1 VCFTLYAAS
10 TATVDIH
17 TACPTSLT
25 GTATLRF
32 SSQHT
37 LLCTTLH
44 YYRGGARG
52 NGIGGIGSTRKGVQ
66 LDIDRIFAGEICVL
80 AGGAKFTADSVLCG
94 VLKVTCRNVLL
105 PTLAEYE
112 CCYCYSCYLCCFE
125 EHRRHTELQLL
136 YAQSLSFAHASWAA
150 ACAIA

>member
-1 VCFTLYAAS
+1 MLHVALINACFTAA
-10 TATVDIH
+10 TNLIT
-17 TACPTSLT
+17 TNTSVY
-25 GTATLRF
+25 
-32 SSQHT
+32 
-37 LLCTTLH
+37 TTLH

-112 CCYCYSCYLCCFE
+112 CCDCNF
-125 EHRRHTELQLL
+125 
-136 YAQSLSFAHASWAA
+136 
-150 ACAIA
+150 

>member
-25 GTATLRF
+25 ITATLRF

-94 VLKVTCRNVLL
+94 VLKVTFRDVLL

-112 CCYCYSCYLCCFE
+112 CCSCSYRVVLLL
-125 EHRRHTELQLL
+125 LQLL
-136 YAQSLSFAHASWAA
+136 PVLILWMIVVARNCCYYMRNH
-150 ACAIA
+150 